1 MKNQNL
7 LFIFVIS
14 VVLILFVIT
23 SNQAIAQNE
32 LEDNSTGA
40 VSDAEVYQKKTKQ
53 PFDINEVEVLLQ
65 LVLRNKEGQLLAYIE
80 TEEKIGIRPWFL
92 DNYLNKV
99 TDNNKIVTK
108 DGKRYELI
116 QFEKYEPPARKSK
129 YSMAMY
135 VLFGP
140 GPPGENVPILWMNHD
155 AYQIEPGDKLKVYYT
170 FLRPI

>member
-14 VVLILFVIT
+14 VILILFVIT

-32 LEDNSTGA
+32 SEDNLTGA
-40 VSDAEVYQKKTKQ
+40 VSDAEVYQEQTKQ
-53 PFDINEVEVLLQ
+53 PFDTNEIEVFLQ

-80 TEEKIGIRPWFL
+80 TEEKRGIRPWYL
-92 DNYLNKV
+92 DRYLDKV
-99 TDNNKIVTK
+99 TDNKIITK

-116 QFEKYEPPARKSK
+116 QFEKYEPPAQKSK

-135 VLFGP
+135 VLMGP
-140 GPPGENVPILWMNHD
+140 GAPGKNAALLWMNHD
-155 AYQIEPGDKLKVYYT
+155 AYQVEPGDKLKVYYT
-170 FLRPI
+170 IYRPI